1 MTCNLTENRCLVQ
14 SHSSTSLK
22 TPMEFNRYFP
32 SHSLSS
38 SLHLASMS
46 PSDSNVIKAVP
57 NKRPSMLVNRF
68 MKHIQ
73 MALKDLSGFSSDI
86 NDIPNSSQDDQTES
100 KSTKNEAA
108 VKRVYVK
115 ILCYLNA
122 ASCFY

>member
-22 TPMEFNRYFP
+22 TPMEFNHYFP

-38 SLHLASMS
+38 SLHLASIS
-46 PSDSNVIKAVP
+46 PSYSNVIKAVP

-73 MALKDLSGFSSDI
+73 MALKGLPRSSSDVS
-86 NDIPNSSQDDQTES
+86 DITNSSQDDQAES
-100 KSTKNEAA
+100 KSTKNKAA
-108 VKRVYVK
+108 VK